1 MKIFGKFTEKN
12 FLIKSFSS
20 TFAGFWW
27 MMCEFSKSLRTP
39 ANSSFWFSVHFEKP
53 SAYSLKLDW
62 LFLTKLL
69 TLPGVFIINFGKY
82 NLLTE
87 KLTYFLMILRLA
99 LLFGLLT
106 LNMYLATENFLGAD
120 LDVELIWGW
129 NTDFGEER

>member
-1 MKIFGKFTEKN
+1 M
-12 FLIKSFSS
+12 
-20 TFAGFWW
+20 
-27 MMCEFSKSLRTP
+27 
-39 ANSSFWFSVHFEKP
+39 
-53 SAYSLKLDW
+53 
-62 LFLTKLL
+62 

-120 LDVELIWGW
+120 LDVELI
-129 NTDFGEER
+129 